1 MTYPNPPQNP
11 PQQPMVYP
19 ATQQGSSVN
28 PVLVGIVA
36 GLGIIIVGLA
46 VVLTVMFLGKD
57 KPEANTNAAQPQGQP
72 TSTVM
77 VSPAPTVT
85 MQQQPTQTQYVGG
98 GQAKNI
104 PWPPSGATATCGST
118 IAVNSVTSCEFAEN
132 VADAYWSNGTGTVY
146 AYSPVTNV
154 EYKMYCQLSQASVV
168 VCTGGKNAVVYI
180 QQ

>member
-1 MTYPNPPQNP
+1 MTYPNPPQYP

-57 KPEANTNAAQPQGQP
+57 KPEANTKAAQPQGQP

-85 MQQQPTQTQYVGG
+85 VQQQPGQTVTG
-98 GQAKNI
+98 GQARNI

-146 AYSPVTNV
+146 AYRPVTNI